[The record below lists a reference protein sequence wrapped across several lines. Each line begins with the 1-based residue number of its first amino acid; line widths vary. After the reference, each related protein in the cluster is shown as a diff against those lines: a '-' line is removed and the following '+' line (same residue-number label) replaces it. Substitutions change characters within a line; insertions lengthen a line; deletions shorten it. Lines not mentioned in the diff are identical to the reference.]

1 VTGVV
6 IRCPNCGTTQAA
18 LGECDAC
25 HESETRYFCPNHS
38 PGRWLDEPAC
48 SACGARLGVP
58 PAGETSPTRPGGRAS
73 GAGGTRSRSRTPA
86 SPRGREATPLPPPPP
101 PVRRRRRPLPPEE
114 PPPTPDDAWSGPVR
128 TPERGEFD
136 VFDVLEDMAARS
148 RTRRPRDEPPP
159 PPLAPRVPLALSTA
173 FGCVRRLVMLVVILA
188 VLAVIATLVFF
199 YMFGVGGP
207 LNRATG
213 VMLAPSPS
221 PPAVTWRPPPSL
233 PGRRC

>member
-38 PGRWLDEPAC
+38 PGRWLDGPAC
-48 SACGARLGVP
+48 SQCGARLGVP
-58 PAGETSPTRPGGRAS
+58 PAGETSPPRPAGSAP
-73 GAGGTRSRSRTPA
+73 GAGGARRRSRTPTP
-86 SPRGREATPLPPPPP
+86 PRGRETTPLPPPPP
-101 PVRRRRRPLPPEE
+101 PVRRRRRRPLPPEE
-114 PPPTPDDAWSGPVR
+114 PLPTPDDAWSGPVR
-128 TPERGEFD
+128 TPERGEYD

-148 RTRRPRDEPPP
+148 RTRRSREELP
-159 PPLAPRVPLALSTA
+159 PPLAPRVPLAVSTA
-173 FGCVRRLVMLVVILA
+173 FGCVRRLVMLVVVLA
-188 VLAVIATLVFF
+188 VLAVIAALVFF

-213 VMLAPSPS
+213 VMLEPPP
-221 PPAVTWRPPPSL
+221 PPAFVWRLPPTSL
-233 PGRRC
+233 GRRC